1 MYYLVRI
8 KFETETENG
17 KRKFIKELYVVSA
30 NSVSDAETKIRARF
44 GDGISAMTVESVQ
57 ESKILG
63 IIE

>member
-1 MYYLVRI
+1 
-8 KFETETENG
+8 
-17 KRKFIKELYVVSA
+17 LYVVSA
-30 NSVSDAETKIRARF
+30 NSVSDAEAKIRARF